1 MRYPHVTRFL
11 LAGLALVVVAVGVIG
26 VATLLVRGQTEWSSE
41 TGVQIAARRLDDGRV
56 EFGLRQRVGDEW
68 SELSLP
74 AQRYLLE
81 DAPIDE
87 WLLSDELQVTGTS
100 VNVHLREG
108 VYAGDW
114 QDEFVIYLDDEV
126 YETNCSKLQ
135 LAISG
140 ATVLFRTLDEECAN
154 WIGLGTACG
163 GAASQCDLQR
173 ARLYQWEQ
181 AQLREYGFERFQLT
195 WSEAR
200 DIVSAVFTDYLG
212 NTAAP
217 PTVKAAG
224 VTVTPHYDPNE
235 NAIYL
240 TDWSLDLYTVLH
252 ETIHAIHHFALGRG
266 GHGASFVAQTLDI
279 WESYAPIIDIAGARS
294 AANDHGLEVGSVV
307 PVRARTRDATGVLW
321 SLICTEPVRSKAYCD
336 ALSGS
341 MRSPNQPPVIA
352 GEVQPVHGSGQIND
366 QNRYYAQIRDG
377 SLFTS
382 LTSDARAAEDP
393 EVVAHFRV
401 TCGRNVLRV
410 EVWWEWTRGLSNSVL
425 LRIGDGEFK
434 RQQWKG
440 WRGRWHLDSP
450 EYDSRAVVVEGA
462 DADKLAR
469 DLMWST
475 AAGESVTIQVRSG
488 SDSLTATFD
497 LDGLFDTPVQ
507 PNIARC
513 GREAD

>member
-1 MRYPHVTRFL
+1 MSRLL

-26 VATLLVRGQTEWSSE
+26 VATLLVRSQTEWSSE

-195 WSEAR
+195 WSEVR

-252 ETIHAIHHFALGRG
+252 ETIHAIHHFAFARG
-266 GHGASFVAQTLDI
+266 GHGARFVAQTLDV
-279 WESYAPIIDIAGARS
+279 WESYAPIIDIVGAK
-294 AANDHGLEVGSVV
+294 AAAREHGLEVDSVV
-307 PVRARTRDATGVLW
+307 PVRARSRSGVEL
-321 SLICTEPVRSKAYCD
+321 LHDLFCTVPVRSKFYCD
-336 ALSGS
+336 ALTGS
-341 MRSPNQPPVIA
+341 MRSPSQAPDIA
-352 GEVQPVHGSGQIND
+352 GEFQPVQEFGQINSH
-366 QNRYYAQIRDG
+366 NRYYAQVRDG

-382 LTSDARAAEDP
+382 LTSDARAMEDP

-401 TCGRNVLRV
+401 TCARDVLRV
-410 EVWWEWTRGLSNSVL
+410 EVWWELTQGTSSSVL
-425 LRIGDGEFK
+425 VRIGDGDFK
-434 RQQWKG
+434 RQ
-440 WRGRWHLDSP
+440 RWQTWQGKWNGDSVD
-450 EYDSRAVVVEGA
+450 YDSRVVSVEGEEA
-462 DADKLAR
+462 KKLAQ
-469 DLMWST
+469 DLIW
-475 AAGESVTIQVRSG
+475 AEAGGEGVTIQIRSG
-488 SDSLTATFD
+488 SNSLTATFD
-497 LDGLFDTPVQ
+497 LEGLFDTPVQ

-513 GREAD
+513 GRDSD